1 VGKREMCG
9 KRGVGG
15 GNAPMI
21 QRMRKK
27 GRKRMVRIVIS
38 DSRARPL
45 GWLEG
50 E

>member
-1 VGKREMCG
+1 VGYKHVWEER
-9 KRGVGG
+9 RG

-21 QRMRKK
+21 QRIRKK
-27 GRKRMVRIVIS
+27 GRKRMVRIVIR